1 MFAYSNKQIRRKTT
15 KWEFIFCIIFSM
27 LLKHILYFVR
37 SVIFIMY
44 DRDNFSRVVLCDK
57 RESIQ
62 ILFTWHRPQR
72 IHNIYVCLLSRLVDQ
87 IKKLL
92 RENLCEKYIYP
103 RLLSLKYIYL
113 LLIQTIVQSHNI
125 TINLY
130 IYISVQTNRKYM
142 LYIYIGNDR
151 NIILARQAPSSLWH
165 NLLIHNV

>member
-87 IKKLL
+87 KKKSF
-92 RENLCEKYIYP
+92 CEKIYVKTTYT
-103 RLLSLKYIYL
+103 RDSYRWSIYL

-130 IYISVQTNRKYM
+130 IYICIFCSDEQKV
-142 LYIYIGNDR
+142 
-151 NIILARQAPSSLWH
+151 H
-165 NLLIHNV
+165 VV